1 MQKALKWIRSHWRLS
16 LAIYAALVV
25 LQLVLE
31 NDQWHFRYK
40 VLQNMEAQYG
50 ALTIDRIPSTSIS
63 TLRRNLDDI
72 PYLDT
77 HPVSK
82 SSKPPVILLHGT
94 PGSSIGFNDLGP
106 EFSNHQRRAIWFDL
120 PGFAAMGGP
129 RSRAFSDLSSKT
141 YAEYVLAVMDEL
153 DIERAHIVG
162 WSNGG
167 AVALNMAD
175 THPDRVAS
183 ITLLAAVGAQETE
196 GSGSHFFEHTK
207 YALGGIFSVWLPR
220 VVPPFALIPLDE
232 RESFIRN
239 FSDTDQRP
247 LADIMRKLA
256 TPTLILHGR
265 DDFLTADWAAEYHH
279 ELMPTSTLVMTHHD
293 HFMPFLAPKETAQ
306 HIENYIARFDDPNA
320 IPVRETIDLAPRRT
334 PFGGLGGSFLHWVH
348 FGPWWVMVLF
358 VAGASLVLRRIG
370 QAWIVVLMGATELD
384 VGVAWVGLTLAI
396 LISMIVRHTLTDW
409 RAWVGSVLR
418 PGVML
423 GAGFFLTQLAFR
435 PLGLALGEV
444 GWVLSVLIMAL
455 LIEINIRPLTRKGRL
470 GLITQWKHLRH
481 HEWWPTWA
489 LHLPSIPIFLA
500 AAIKHR
506 HPLVFTC
513 CNPGIDQGGGFA
525 GESKVDILRGLL
537 HAGDE
542 TVLFGD
548 LVETGPK
555 HQIRAQKACD
565 LIANEPRL
573 GGFPIILKPNQGENG
588 RGLKLCRNEA
598 DVHAYFERTPAGVIL
613 QKFHPGPHELGV
625 FWVRD
630 PHKDSGLEGRVFS
643 ICRKEFPELEC
654 DGKRTL
660 GRLIDDHPRF
670 RLQREVFRTRFADR
684 LDDVPEAGTTIRLSP
699 AGNHKQ
705 GAIFRDAPE
714 LLTPELEAEIDRVAA
729 AFKGQNGGPIDF
741 GRFDVRYESEESLR
755 AGRGLAIIELNGVT
769 SETINIYDPN
779 LSVWFAWAILRKQWK
794 VACDLGGWRKAQGV
808 KPMGVF
814 ALLFGTRDHLK
825 NRRSYASAS

>member
-1 MQKALKWIRSHWRLS
+1 MQRALKWIRSHWRLS
-16 LAIYAALVV
+16 IAIYAALVV

-40 VLQNMEAQYG
+40 VLQNMETQYG
-50 ALTIDRIPSTSIS
+50 ALSIDRIPSTSIS

-77 HPVSK
+77 HPDSK

-141 YAEYVLAVMDEL
+141 YAEYVFALMDQL
-153 DIERAHIVG
+153 SIERAHIVG

-167 AVALNMAD
+167 AVAINMAD
-175 THPDRVAS
+175 SHADRVAS
-183 ITLLAAVGAQETE
+183 ITLLASVGAQATE
-196 GSGSHFFEHTK
+196 GSGSYFFEHTK
-207 YALGGIFSVWLPR
+207 YSLGGIFCVWLPR
-220 VVPPFALIPLDE
+220 IVPPFALIPLDE

-247 LADIMRKLA
+247 LAGIMRKLA

-265 DDFLTADWAAEYHH
+265 NDFLTADWAAEYHH
-279 ELMPTSTLVMTHHD
+279 ELMPTSTLVMTSHD
-293 HFMPFLAPKETAQ
+293 HFMPFLAPKETAE

-320 IPVRETIDLAPRRT
+320 VPVRETIDLAPRRT
-334 PFGGLGGSFLHWVH
+334 PFGGLGGSFLHWVR
-348 FGPWWVMVLF
+348 FGPWWVMVLS

-370 QAWIVVLMGATELD
+370 QAWVVVLMGATELD
-384 VGVAWVGLTLAI
+384 IGVAWVGLTLAVV
-396 LISMIVRHTLTDW
+396 ISMIVRHKLTDW
-409 RAWVGSVLR
+409 RAWLGSIFK

-455 LIEINIRPLTRKGRL
+455 VIEINIRPLTREGRL
-470 GLITQWKHLRH
+470 GLIIQWKRLRH

-489 LHLPSIPIFLA
+489 LHFPSIPVFLFT
-500 AAIKHR
+500 AIKHR

-525 GESKVDILRGLL
+525 GESKVDILNGLL
-537 HAGDE
+537 LAGDKA
-542 TVLFGD
+542 VLYGD
-548 LVETGPK
+548 VIEHGPSPEM
-555 HQIRAQKACD
+555 RAQKACQR
-565 LIANEPRL
+565 IADEPRL

-598 DVHAYFERTPAGVIL
+598 DVRTYLQHTPATVMM
-613 QKFHPGPHELGV
+613 QKYHPGPHELGV

-630 PHKDSGLEGRVFS
+630 PRDSSGLEGRIFS
-643 ICRKEFPELEC
+643 ICRKEFPELTC
-654 DGKRTL
+654 DGTRTL
-660 GRLIDDHPRF
+660 GALIDAHPRY
-670 RLQREVFRTRFADR
+670 RLQRDVFRKRFAHR
-684 LDDVPEAGTTIRLSP
+684 LDEIPEAGTNIALSP

-705 GAIFRDAPE
+705 GAIFHDAPD
-714 LLTPELEAEIDRVAA
+714 LLTPELEAEIDRVART
-729 AFKGQNGGPIDF
+729 FRGSNGLPLDF
-741 GRFDVRYESEESLR
+741 GRFDVRYASEEELR

-779 LSVWFAWAILRKQWK
+779 LSIWFSWGILRRQWRL
-794 VACDLGGWRKAQGV
+794 ACELGAWRRSQGV
-808 KPMGVF
+808 KPMRLADIF
-814 ALLFGTRDHLK
+814 HGTRRHLK
-825 NRRSYASAS
+825 DRKAYAPAS